1 MTLKHKLPLNI
12 YQKLFLSKDSF
23 DSLIGKKEVIIDNNV
38 VVYSIRILIII
49 MTLLMGYIH
58 APTGKN
64 EISSIKENVII
75 EKNIV
80 PIFEKIK

>member
-12 YQKLFLSKDSF
+12 YQKLFSAQNSI
-23 DSLIGKKEVIIDNNV
+23 DSLIAKLEVLLVNNV
-38 VVYSIRILIII
+38 IVYSIRILIIV

-58 APTGKN
+58 APQEKN
-64 EISSIKENVII
+64 EFSILKKNVFI
-75 EKNIV
+75 EKNLT

>member
-1 MTLKHKLPLNI
+1 MTLKHKLPLN
-12 YQKLFLSKDSF
+12 YQKLFFAKESF
-23 DSLIGKKEVIIDNNV
+23 DSFIGQLEVIIDHKV
-38 VVYSIRILIII
+38 IVYSIRILIIM

-58 APTGKN
+58 APKGKN
-64 EISSIKENVII
+64 EISSIKENVVI